1 MTMVENNESYRF
13 TVNCE
18 VFSFSNVETVLD
30 NSTSFIIEATG
41 FPYRAD
47 ISYQAIND
55 THYQWCGPMMLIAQY
70 LAKWINAR

>member
-1 MTMVENNESYRF
+1 MSSVEKYRF

-18 VFSFSNVETVLD
+18 IFSFLDVENVQD
-30 NSTSFIIEATG
+30 NSTSLSIEAAG

-55 THYQWCGPMMLIAQY
+55 THYKWCGPMMLIAKY
-70 LAKWINAR
+70 LAKWSNAK